1 AEQKLESIA
10 TKYRKK
16 GWDIALGSSGTI
28 KAIQEVLIGLGFDD
42 GLITAKRLSKL
53 IDTLNEFASIDDI
66 QLAGLTDERKPVFA
80 AGVAILAAI

>member
-1 AEQKLESIA
+1 MASYRAKLQQSHARCRTKLESIA

-28 KAIQEVLIGLGFDD
+28 KAIQEVLIGLGFED

-66 QLAGLTDERKPVFA
+66 QLTGDR
-80 AGVAILAAI
+80 